1 MRTYVLDV
9 DGKPALAFR
18 AESEADAAKVIA
30 AGSVFLNRPEGTLT
44 VRPATIPERHK
55 WQRASIEDGDEDGNE
70 DEDVPEEWNPDSL
83 IVPLDEEFTP
93 PTGEG

>member
-9 DGKPALAFR
+9 DGEPALAFR

-30 AGSVFLNRPEGTLT
+30 AGSLFLNRPEGTLT

-55 WQRASIEDGDEDGNE
+55 WQRASSDL
-70 DEDVPEEWNPDSL
+70 EEWNPDSL
-83 IVPLDEEFTP
+83 VVPLDE
-93 PTGEG
+93 GE

>member
-18 AESEADAAKVIA
+18 AESEAAAAKVIA

-44 VRPATIPERHK
+44 VRPATIFERYK
-55 WQRASIEDGDEDGNE
+55 WQRASIEDVDADDDADEDE
-70 DEDVPEEWNPDSL
+70 CDPEEWNPDSVV
-83 IVPLDEEFTP
+83 VPLDEEK
-93 PTGEG
+93 